1 MADFY
6 TPQDVSLLDV
16 KISNTVNKTLDITD
30 LVSEFNI
37 YEELG
42 QPVLL
47 ADMSIIDSTGVLG
60 DFPITGQEVITC
72 LSLIHI

>member
-30 LVSEFNI
+30 LVSEF
-37 YEELG
+37 
-42 QPVLL
+42 
-47 ADMSIIDSTGVLG
+47 S
-60 DFPITGQEVITC
+60 C
-72 LSLIHI
+72 KLINKS